1 MKVGVVF
8 PQTEIGP
15 DPGVVRDFARGVEEA
30 GFDYLLAYDH
40 VLGATHDREPK
51 LTGPYDQ
58 DSLFHEPLV
67 LFGHLAAV
75 TSQIELATGV
85 LILPQRQ
92 TALVAKQA
100 AEVDLL
106 SGGRLRLGVGV
117 GWNYVEYEALGEDF
131 RNRGRRQE
139 EQVDLLR
146 RLWEEPV
153 LDYKGRHHR
162 VDRAGILPRPG
173 RRIPVWFGGFV
184 PAAYERAA
192 RIGDGFIYG
201 GSAVEAAKAL
211 EVTKGHVVAAG
222 RNPDEFGA
230 ELIMM
235 GGALEDLDH
244 WVEEVRTWRAA
255 GGTHAS
261 LVTMGC
267 GLPDAP
273 AHLAAATAFREAIA
287 QADLLVPGGES
298 PAG

>member
-1 MKVGVVF
+1 MKLGVVF

-15 DPGVVRDFARGVEEA
+15 DPVVVRDFAKGVEAE

-75 TSQIELATGV
+75 TSRIELATGV

-131 RNRGRRQE
+131 HNRGRRQE

-153 LDYKGRHHR
+153 LDYQGEHHR

-184 PAAYERAA
+184 PAVYERAA

-201 GSAVEAAKAL
+201 GSAAEAAKAL
-211 EVTKGHVVAAG
+211 EGTLRHVAAAG
-222 RNPDEFGA
+222 RDPGAFGA

-235 GGALEDLDH
+235 GGAIEDVDH
-244 WVEEVRTWRAA
+244 WVEEVRTWQAA

-267 GLPDAP
+267 DLADAE
-273 AHLAAATAFREAIA
+273 AHLTAASRFRGAIVEAG
-287 QADLLVPGGES
+287 LLAPTGG
-298 PAG
+298 